1 MKALLTRTRAGLS
14 RWQRWLLGGIF
25 VLTLVSAI
33 RLITDTQQVTS
44 SGTMGAALRLAMPI
58 MLAGLGGLL
67 SERSGVVN
75 IGLEGML
82 ILGTWF
88 GAWGAV
94 NFGPWYG
101 VLFGVLGGALGGLIH
116 AVATVT
122 FNVDHIV
129 SGVAINILALGGMRF
144 LSVLVYANDPRGGA
158 VQSPTVT
165 GSIATTSLPFLT
177 GGSLFGWQSPDFFG
191 WVEKQ
196 GWFLI
201 SDFFGLLRGL
211 FGNVSWLIVIAL
223 LMVPAIYLFLWKT
236 PTGLRLRSCGE
247 HPVAA
252 ESLGVNVYRMKY
264 LGVTLSGALAGLGGS
279 ILVLEFARHYR
290 EGQTGG
296 RGFIGLASMIVGNW
310 RPGGTGLAAGLFGF
324 ADALRLRDAAA
335 VHALLLAIA
344 VALLLFAAWSTFRRR
359 VTRAVATAL
368 LGAAVLVWFLLTD
381 SVPSQFVAFT
391 PHVITLLVMAFASQ
405 HLRMPA
411 ADGKRYRKGEELY

>member
-1 MKALLTRTRAGLS
+1 VTDLRERLRGGLS
-14 RWQRWLLGGIF
+14 RRQRLLLLGVL
-25 VLTLVSAI
+25 VLTLLSAV
-33 RLITDTQQVTS
+33 RLITNTGEITS

-67 SERSGVVN
+67 CERSGVVN

-88 GAWGAV
+88 GAWGGL

-101 VLFGVLGGALGGLIH
+101 VLFGVLGGVLGGLIH
-116 AVATVT
+116 AVATIT

-129 SGVAINILALGGMRF
+129 SGVAINVLALGGMRF

-158 VQSPTVT
+158 VQSPTVE
-165 GSIATTSLPFLT
+165 GSIATTSVPFLT
-177 GGSLFGWQSPDFFG
+177 GGSLFGWHTPDFFG
-191 WVEKQ
+191 WVEDQ
-196 GWFLI
+196 GWFLV
-201 SDFFGLLRGL
+201 SDFFGLLRGC
-211 FGNVSWLIVIAL
+211 FGDLSWLVVIAL
-223 LMVPAIYLFLWKT
+223 LTVPAIYFFLWKT
-236 PTGLRLRSCGE
+236 PVGLRVRSCGE

-310 RPGGTGLAAGLFGF
+310 RPGGTAAAAGLFGF

-344 VALLLFAAWSTFRRR
+344 VALLLFAAWSVFRRKAG
-359 VTRAVATAL
+359 RAVTLAL
-368 LGAAVLVWFLLTD
+368 LGGGVLAWFLVTD
-381 SVPSQFVAFT
+381 TVPSQFVAFT
-391 PHVITLLVMAFASQ
+391 PHVITLLVMAFAAQ

-411 ADGKRYRKGEELY
+411 ADGKRYRKGEELF